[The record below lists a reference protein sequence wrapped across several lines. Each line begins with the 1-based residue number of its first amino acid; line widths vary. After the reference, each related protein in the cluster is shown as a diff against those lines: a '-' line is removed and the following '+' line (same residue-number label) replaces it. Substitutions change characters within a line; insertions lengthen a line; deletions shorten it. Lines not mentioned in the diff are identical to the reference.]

1 MKSYMQLSN
10 NRKTNR
16 EARELLGSLQSGSHI
31 LQLTLK
37 PRAKFSAD
45 LQTAKVPT
53 KQTCYLNL
61 VGENG
66 TLMLGMQTS
75 RKMPLTVSSPQN
87 PRVPHCPGF
96 C

>member
-1 MKSYMQLSN
+1 M
-10 NRKTNR
+10 TNS

-37 PRAKFSAD
+37 SRTKFSAD
-45 LQTAKVPT
+45 LQTVTVQT

-61 VGENG
+61 VGEKG
-66 TLMLGMQTS
+66 TPTLEMETS
-75 RKMPLTVSSPQN
+75 RKMPLTVSNPQI
-87 PRVPHCPGF
+87 PRMTHGPGF